1 MRSLLAVAVAA
12 PLLLAA
18 CSGEPVADQASTS
31 ATPEGVTAAP
41 VDPGASPAEPEAA
54 APTPAPQPARPDAG
68 GMATDRFADAVLEQ
82 IKIDSPDTFSDQL
95 ITIALSPLL
104 RQLAASAD
112 IDTRV
117 ASKGPRVTLTMT
129 GAESTCVVTV
139 TDEPR
144 ARGVVCKSA

>member
-41 VDPGASPAEPEAA
+41 VDPAEPEAA